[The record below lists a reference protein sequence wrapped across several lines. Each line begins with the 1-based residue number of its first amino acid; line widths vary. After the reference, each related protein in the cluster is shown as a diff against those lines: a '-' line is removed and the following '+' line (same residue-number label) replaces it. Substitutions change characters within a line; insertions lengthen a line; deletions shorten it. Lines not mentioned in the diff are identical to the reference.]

1 MSKQTGN
8 RILADNR
15 KAFHDYEILEKY
27 TAGIVL
33 TGTEIKAVRKGS
45 VNLKDG
51 FARIEDG
58 EMWLYNVHISPYE
71 NGNRYLG
78 CNVENASYGL
88 ALCAERNAISSA
100 IAAGEKSKITAIA
113 IYSPKQKKCM
123 PCGAC
128 RQWLCEFA
136 QNSHDTKII
145 LEDENLEPFV
155 LTLEEIFPFGFKF
168 EQ

>member
-1 MSKQTGN
+1 MNELYLSLLN
-8 RILADNR
+8 DARVAS
-15 KAFHDYEILEKY
+15 EKTY
-27 TAGIVL
+27 SPYSNFPVGACVL
-33 TGTEIKAVRKGS
+33 
-45 VNLKDG
+45 
-51 FARIEDG
+51 
-58 EMWLYNVHISPYE
+58 YE